1 MSTTIAK
8 QPSRLEALERRCE
21 ELEESQGLLSQKL
34 VELADEEEKVR
45 YEEIQKA
52 PLQSPESATGRVGR
66 IRRKRSKVESD
77 LAACQ
82 RNLNTARQVLAAE
95 RNKVTEELLA
105 GISREAKQW
114 DKREVE
120 IWRKGGELFHQL
132 HAVYRELRDTI
143 DDRAAEFSAR
153 AADFADTGL
162 QEQARALA
170 APYVYPPPK
179 EWLQFLAKLDDASF
193 DARCRPSLN
202 EWEQDGKVMHDP
214 LRPRT
219 LRHLDDHD
227 RLVGIIPLFE
237 NEGS

>member
-132 HAVYRELRDTI
+132 HA
-143 DDRAAEFSAR
+143 A
-153 AADFADTGL
+153 
-162 QEQARALA
+162 
-170 APYVYPPPK
+170 
-179 EWLQFLAKLDDASF
+179 ASF

-214 LRPRT
+214 LGPRT